1 METLSKESPQYK
13 RCMDLLPLVLDRTA
27 TTEDTEFFHKYASNW
42 PEVLD
47 CYEKEYA
54 FREAIRQKLGT
65 MPAPEELLDT
75 IRNQIKQAS

>member
-1 METLSKESPQYK
+1 METLSRESPQYK

-27 TTEDTEFFHKYASNW
+27 TKDDTEFFHKYAANW

-47 CYEKEYA
+47 CYQKEHA

-65 MPAPEELLDT
+65 FSAPEELLSN